1 MRASNGGGD
10 ARKAT
15 RKKPET
21 LGAAVQAAV
30 KQAGDAKPK
39 KAKRV
44 AAPTLGAGVA
54 AAEKFTKQAANAQ
67 RNTNKAS
74 KAAVG
79 RSDVRSSGGDYGMKR
94 AERYAKRQAANDRGD
109 ARAQA
114 EQAAR
119 LLGHAPR
126 NIGELAAADAKRRF
140 QGDPLEKR
148 QAKTAGLAT
157 IPPLAANLDTAK
169 LVEAINKKIEPLT
182 KTPAGKAALKVGE
195 FTHNAVT
202 DLQGLTTGWPGAMYH
217 MGDTLVHDPKKV
229 PGMLAKPYTEM
240 YHHPGREAFTR
251 PVSSVMALTAPA
263 KAGSFAAGK
272 GLRLADK
279 QTLVGEARVLPG
291 TVFSDPTPRPRGAI
305 GNQIAKRKDDAAL
318 KRSGGKP
325 LVASATQVQKR
336 VDESKGAE
344 RRKTQR
350 IKKARIKKAYKLDE
364 HKDLSRKDRAA
375 AIEQDVKSALA
386 SEDVKKGKNRAAVEE
401 FGINLG
407 VRSTNHP
414 EKSKAAKSE
423 AAPRGPKKPRDDD
436 WFARMYPA
444 QAGPGVEPFRNAR
457 PKTDRAVLEKG
468 PFYSSKGAA
477 EAAKARY
484 QKKHGEAGEVVD
496 VGNGEFGVMPTVV
509 TARRHAQDVKGNSKS
524 GFAVGLKSLNRA
536 ATHALLPLSP
546 SFHIGNTGEAVVRAA
561 LAGAGPSSYTIARRA
576 FKDLNSKDP
585 KVAAAAR
592 DRILTGGV
600 TGGTIE
606 DLGRKSVGQ
615 QVLEAPDP
623 AQSARI
629 QKAFAGYEAFKQKM
643 GLKAV
648 GKAYEKSIAEPAFG
662 TSAWIERQAQLAHAG
677 KHLKQNHLESAPL
690 GLSKK
695 SRAKAAEALSKK
707 DVQILASRQ
716 AKRDAGQ
723 YADWSPL
730 MRDATM
736 HWSPFLPWTLNSMRF
751 LRDQPKH
758 HPVTTTGLVA
768 ATNASRDWREK
779 QGVKVGEVPPWL
791 LTALKV
797 GEDQKRY
804 NILSKITPAQG
815 AGNVLGDPLGTGVGL
830 LTPGI
835 ASMLRAGFGINYKGQ
850 KLPKG
855 TSKLGI
861 GALDQAETVLPI
873 LGPVDRVLGAGDKW
887 VRQREDAST
896 DIEENLKRWLL
907 GPVLPMKDTKSKRK
921 AKRKKK
927 SGNPLLSN
935 GGSSSGKN
943 PLLR

>member
-1 MRASNGGGD
+1 MRAIDGPP
-10 ARKAT
+10 AKAT
-15 RKKPET
+15 PR
-21 LGAAVQAAV
+21 
-30 KQAGDAKPK
+30 

-44 AAPTLGAGVA
+44 AKPPVAGAA
-54 AAEKFTKQAANAQ
+54 RAANDRRARATTVVKAPAGDVASSGGDYGMKRAEQGQ
-67 RNTNKAS
+67 RKLTKATR
-74 KAAVG
+74 AAVG

-94 AERYAKRQAANDRGD
+94 AERYVKRRAANDRD
-109 ARAQA
+109 AARAQA
-114 EQAAR
+114 DQAVR

-126 NIGELAAADAKRRF
+126 NVGELVAADVQRKVEGEPLAQRRAKAS
-140 QGDPLEKR
+140 GMP
-148 QAKTAGLAT
+148 LAT
-157 IPPLAANLDTAK
+157 SMPLANLDTSK
-169 LVEAINKKIEPLT
+169 IVDDFDKKVVEPLT
-182 KTPAGKAALKVGE
+182 KTPVGRAALKAGE
-195 FTHNAVT
+195 FTQNAVT
-202 DLQGLTTGWPGAMYH
+202 DLQGLATGWPGAMYH
-217 MGDTLVHDPKKV
+217 MGDTLLHDPKKV

-240 YHHPGREAFTR
+240 YHHPGREAWRHPFSTGL
-251 PVSSVMALTAPA
+251 AL
-263 KAGSFAAGK
+263 AGPGKSASFAAGR
-272 GLRLADK
+272 GLRLAGK
-279 QTLVGEARVLPG
+279 QTLTGEARVLPG
-291 TVFSDPTPRPRGAI
+291 TVFSEPTPRPRGAI
-305 GNQIAKRKDDAAL
+305 GNQIAKRKDDKAL
-318 KRSGGKP
+318 ERSGGKP
-325 LVASATQVQKR
+325 LVASAAQVQKR

-350 IKKARIKKAYKLDE
+350 IKKARIKKAYRLDE

-386 SEDVKKGKNRAAVEE
+386 SDDVQKGKNRGAVED

-407 VRSTNHP
+407 VRS
-414 EKSKAAKSE
+414 AL
-423 AAPRGPKKPRDDD
+423 D
-436 WFARMYPA
+436 
-444 QAGPGVEPFRNAR
+444 RN
-457 PKTDRAVLEKG
+457 VLERG

-629 QKAFAGYEAFKQKM
+629 QKAFAGYEAFKRKT

-648 GKAYEKSIAEPAFG
+648 GNVYESGIGGGKGRYLNVADNAFG
-662 TSAWIERQAQLAHAG
+662 LSAWIERQAQLAHAG

-804 NILSKITPAQG
+804 NILSKVTPAQG

-907 GPVLPMKDTKSKRK
+907 GPVLPMKDKKSKRK
-921 AKRKKK
+921 AKRK